1 MRRDELKP
9 CPFCGGKPFI
19 QPNGR
24 LGYKYW
30 EVVCDSE
37 CDFTGPARDTEEEA
51 AAAWNRR
58 SSAALSIEQTQ
69 PVQVKALE
77 WRREAPYHVARVF
90 GGLYAVEAWDGG
102 VTLSGIPGRRDFKD
116 IEAAKAAAQQD
127 YETRILSALVNA
139 EADAD
144 VVERWQPID
153 TAPRDGTPV
162 DLWGVNHLHP
172 RKTGRRATDVTWG
185 RVRDWLGNER
195 DDWQHGQGDDFEPTH
210 WCPVPAAPL
219 SSLRPAE
226 VGSATKSKGQSNG

>member
-1 MRRDELKP
+1 MRRDERVTDEMVELACKAITEKRGFVWP
-9 CPFCGGKPFI
+9 DEFSEDEK
-19 QPNGR
+19 QTGR
-24 LGYKYW
+24 
-30 EVVCDSE
+30 ENI
-37 CDFTGPARDTEEEA
+37 RA
-51 AAAWNRR
+51 AL
-58 SSAALSIEQTQ
+58 SAALSIEQTQ
-69 PVQVKALE
+69 PAAHLV
-77 WRREAPYHVARVF
+77 WRQYLRAADDVEDYYEVARPGDKCVDGSEPF
-90 GGLYAVEAWDGG
+90 PVYAHRPV
-102 VTLSGIPGRRDFKD
+102 
-116 IEAAKAAAQQD
+116 
-127 YETRILSALVNA
+127 SALVNA

-219 SSLRPAE
+219 YSLRPAE
-226 VGSATKSKGQSNG
+226 VGSATLSKGSDHVEN